1 MERAN
6 LRPKQ
11 RAQYVSLEDP
21 LTVEGYVDEL
31 CQNMGDHGLRLH
43 SVVPVNRGGDTMGFW
58 IFFTRVPLVEAEEH
72 SS

>member
-1 MERAN
+1 MEHED

-31 CQNMGDHGLRLH
+31 CQNMGEEHLRLH
-43 SVVPVNRGGDTMGFW
+43 SVLPISRSGDTVGFW
-58 IFFTRVPLVEAEEH
+58 LFFSRVGELHHSEAE
-72 SS
+72 